1 MGKVCNN
8 TNTFVNEIVS
18 TVDTVATVLTAEVV
32 VNFEKSWYLKKNL
45 LLVSVVTNLVR
56 LVIKFLKIS
65 QTVVINKVRSL
76 IVAGC

>member
-8 TNTFVNEIVS
+8 TNTFVNEIVG

-32 VNFEKSWYLKKNL
+32 VNFEKSWYLKKNS

>member
-32 VNFEKSWYLKKNL
+32 VNFEKSWYLKKKS

-56 LVIKFLKIS
+56 FQVGNQIFK
-65 QTVVINKVRSL
+65 
-76 IVAGC
+76 

>member
-32 VNFEKSWYLKKNL
+32 VNFEKSWYLKKNS

>member
-32 VNFEKSWYLKKNL
+32 VNFEKSWYLKKKF
-45 LLVSVVTNLVR
+45 
-56 LVIKFLKIS
+56 VISF
-65 QTVVINKVRSL
+65 R
-76 IVAGC
+76 GY

>member
-32 VNFEKSWYLKKNL
+32 VNFEKNFEVV
-45 LLVSVVTNLVR
+45 LVVN
-56 LVIKFLKIS
+56 
-65 QTVVINKVRSL
+65 
-76 IVAGC
+76 